1 MPQVMA
7 AVVSLRPRVKP
18 PALDA
23 RVPSKPLLHI
33 CHRRTHVLSRR
44 IEEAVFYYYN
54 IREQL
59 FASIALPIINL
70 PWFL

>member
-1 MPQVMA
+1 MPQILA

-18 PALDA
+18 PALDT
-23 RVPSKPLLHI
+23 RVPSKPLLQI
-33 CHRRTHVLSRR
+33 CRRRAHVLSRR
-44 IEEAVFYYYN
+44 MEEAVLYYHN
-54 IREQL
+54 ILEQL